1 MHEGLTPPIF
11 DELMPRTLGMISPQ
25 RTLFPVQARN
35 IFQTNYGTLCIINGG
50 ITKIAESQKAALQKL
65 NSIFPIHVD
74 VLDVECDSHKVKSYT
89 REFSYT
95 NLDY

>member
-1 MHEGLTPPIF
+1 M
-11 DELMPRTLGMISPQ
+11 
-25 RTLFPVQARN
+25 
-35 IFQTNYGTLCIINGG
+35 YYGG